1 MDLNIELNTKPI
13 SPVRLFFPNHTLA
26 IEYDIH
32 IWQQPKCGD
41 TVKYEFDFFN
51 LAAFTLI
58 PPPPPPPTH
67 THTPSISLTHKHT
80 STTSAQQS
88 FTPYPFC
95 KTSGCG
101 LLKTYS

>member
-51 LAAFTLI
+51 LAAFTSI
-58 PPPPPPPTH
+58 SPP
-67 THTPSISLTHKHT
+67 THTPSISLSHTNTPAPRRHNNRLLHIRSAKHRDVG
-80 STTSAQQS
+80 
-88 FTPYPFC
+88 Y
-95 KTSGCG
+95 
-101 LLKTYS
+101 